1 VLILQI
7 NIVIQFPRK
16 FLLIAIYKKLWQVN
30 HAFYCYKYWKLT
42 NQNRCYIFGCIILI
56 ILKVKKKQQQ
66 NVGKNKQ
73 YKHKAFRQ
81 IGWMWKKVFSILS
94 LFQIRWVVESA
105 NARIQNFKW
114 LDRVLPTN
122 QVPFIGDYVR
132 IVCAIS
138 NRYFP
143 ALGRTVNEDDDIQ
156 LAREMQQ
163 KSTEVLQLCPF
174 LGH

>member
-1 VLILQI
+1 MLELR
-7 NIVIQFPRK
+7 VI
-16 FLLIAIYKKLWQVN
+16 
-30 HAFYCYKYWKLT
+30 
-42 NQNRCYIFGCIILI
+42 
-56 ILKVKKKQQQ
+56 
-66 NVGKNKQ
+66 
-73 YKHKAFRQ
+73 
-81 IGWMWKKVFSILS
+81 
-94 LFQIRWVVESA
+94 
-105 NARIQNFKW
+105 
-114 LDRVLPTN
+114 PTN

-174 LGH
+174 FAH

>member
-1 VLILQI
+1 MLEFR
-7 NIVIQFPRK
+7 VI
-16 FLLIAIYKKLWQVN
+16 
-30 HAFYCYKYWKLT
+30 
-42 NQNRCYIFGCIILI
+42 
-56 ILKVKKKQQQ
+56 
-66 NVGKNKQ
+66 
-73 YKHKAFRQ
+73 
-81 IGWMWKKVFSILS
+81 
-94 LFQIRWVVESA
+94 
-105 NARIQNFKW
+105 
-114 LDRVLPTN
+114 PTN

-174 LGH
+174 FAH

>member
-1 VLILQI
+1 MDVE
-7 NIVIQFPRK
+7 
-16 FLLIAIYKKLWQVN
+16 
-30 HAFYCYKYWKLT
+30 
-42 NQNRCYIFGCIILI
+42 
-56 ILKVKKKQQQ
+56 
-66 NVGKNKQ
+66 
-73 YKHKAFRQ
+73 
-81 IGWMWKKVFSILS
+81 KVFSILS

-105 NARIQNFKW
+105 NARIKNFKW

-122 QVPFIGDYVR
+122 QVPFIADYVR

-143 ALGRTVNEDDDIQ
+143 ALGRTVNKDDDIQ

-174 LGH
+174 FCPLNNRYSIHLIVINLFYEQLTYTQRKLSTDIANINRKKEKNQPQIIENKIDHGIWLRTGTHIWSVKPVRGALSHFLL

>member
-1 VLILQI
+1 MDV
-7 NIVIQFPRK
+7 
-16 FLLIAIYKKLWQVN
+16 
-30 HAFYCYKYWKLT
+30 
-42 NQNRCYIFGCIILI
+42 
-56 ILKVKKKQQQ
+56 
-66 NVGKNKQ
+66 
-73 YKHKAFRQ
+73 
-81 IGWMWKKVFSILS
+81 KKVFSILS

-105 NARIQNFKW
+105 NARIKNFKW

-163 KSTEVLQLCPF
+163 KSTAVL
-174 LGH
+174 

>member
-1 VLILQI
+1 MLEFR
-7 NIVIQFPRK
+7 VIQ
-16 FLLIAIYKKLWQVN
+16 
-30 HAFYCYKYWKLT
+30 
-42 NQNRCYIFGCIILI
+42 
-56 ILKVKKKQQQ
+56 
-66 NVGKNKQ
+66 
-73 YKHKAFRQ
+73 
-81 IGWMWKKVFSILS
+81 
-94 LFQIRWVVESA
+94 
-105 NARIQNFKW
+105 
-114 LDRVLPTN
+114 TN

-174 LGH
+174 FAH

>member
-1 VLILQI
+1 
-7 NIVIQFPRK
+7 
-16 FLLIAIYKKLWQVN
+16 
-30 HAFYCYKYWKLT
+30 
-42 NQNRCYIFGCIILI
+42 
-56 ILKVKKKQQQ
+56 
-66 NVGKNKQ
+66 
-73 YKHKAFRQ
+73 
-81 IGWMWKKVFSILS
+81 MKKVFSILS
-94 LFQIRWVVESA
+94 LFQI
-105 NARIQNFKW
+105 NFKW

-174 LGH
+174 FAH